1 MIRIHEALEHYFGQE
16 EYEQYG
22 DLIQKKLSGKRV
34 SKRAY
39 NNDGTPYEEEDS
51 LPNRAKEIGI
61 DGIDEWYLL
70 NALEGMCRNGTAIE
84 INDST
89 YEIL

>member
-1 MIRIHEALEHYFGQE
+1 MIRIHEALEYYFGQE

-22 DLIQKKLSGKRV
+22 DLIQQKLSGKYV

-39 NNDGTPYEEEDS
+39 NDDSTSYEEADS

-61 DGIDEWYLL
+61 DMYDLL
-70 NALEGMCRNGTAIE
+70 SALEGMCHNGTARE
-84 INDST
+84 IDDST